1 MIFKI
6 YLIIKKKK
14 KIKNYKFYLPL
25 TEIPVLISSL
35 RKEMFPLFAASIL
48 LLNYKFKLKI
58 NLSINILSKYNV

>member
-6 YLIIKKKK
+6 YLIIKKK

>member
-6 YLIIKKKK
+6 YLIIKKK

-58 NLSINILSKYNV
+58 NLSINILSIYHV